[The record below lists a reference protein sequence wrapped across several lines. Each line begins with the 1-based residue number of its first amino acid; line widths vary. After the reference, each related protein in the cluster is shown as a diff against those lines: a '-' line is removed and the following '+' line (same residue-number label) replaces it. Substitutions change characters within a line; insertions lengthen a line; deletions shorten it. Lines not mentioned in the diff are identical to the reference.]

1 MKRALQDRLQSIGFC
16 AIDDPLF
23 PDGGGS
29 GGDPGIVRPD
39 PAANGG
45 DPNPEMGLTMQGA
58 AELIVQAQAPLL
70 EKINELSEATARLA
84 SNAMNS
90 QQRNYAPALVPTNDE
105 DFLTQF
111 STDPEKAVEA
121 KVARGIQAQL
131 GSLAPLIGNL
141 MNSGTS
147 AFVGLE
153 AQTVDAEFGP
163 GAWAKLFDKPMNTI
177 IDSYRTNNAT
187 ALADRNTI
195 TREVNGLKGQ
205 LINELIEFR
214 NSSTKLTSEQMAA
227 QKKELSDSIVQD
239 VTQRTNMTGGIR
251 RQESGALEITESV
264 KGYVEER
271 QRAIGGTEDAKT
283 FLERTDYGNSIEE
296 YRAHQA
302 KMKAAGSK
310 Q

>member
-1 MKRALQDRLQSIGFC
+1 MKRALQDRFQSIGLC
-16 AIDDPLF
+16 SIDDPLF
-23 PDGGGS
+23 PDPAGGPGGGTPDP
-29 GGDPGIVRPD
+29 DPG
-39 PAANGG
+39 ANGG
-45 DPNPEMGLTMQGA
+45 DPDPNTGITMQGA

-70 EKINELSEATARLA
+70 EKINELGEATAKLA
-84 SNAMNS
+84 ANAANP
-90 QQRNYAPALVPTNDE
+90 QNTAPALVPTNDE

-111 STDPEKAVEA
+111 GVDPEKAVDA
-121 KVARGIQAQL
+121 KVAAGIQAQL
-131 GSLAPLIGNL
+131 GTIAPLIGNL

-153 AQTVDAEFGP
+153 AQQVDAEFGA

-205 LINELIEFR
+205 LINELVEFR
-214 NSSTKLTSEQMAA
+214 NSSTKATTDNVAA
-227 QKKELSDSIVQD
+227 QRKELADSIVED

-251 RQESGALEITESV
+251 RQEGGALEITENV

-271 QRAIGGTEDAKT
+271 QRAIGGNEDAKT

-296 YRAHQA
+296 YNAHQE
-302 KMKAAGSK
+302 KLKAAAGGT

>member
-1 MKRALQDRLQSIGFC
+1 MKRALTDRLQSIGFC

-23 PDGGGS
+23 PEGGG
-29 GGDPGIVRPD
+29 GDKGTPD
-39 PAANGG
+39 PPTNGG
-45 DPNPEMGLTMQGA
+45 DPNPETSITMQGA

-70 EKINELSEATARLA
+70 EKINELGEATAKLA
-84 SNAMNS
+84 ANAANP
-90 QQRNYAPALVPTNDE
+90 QNRQAPALVPTNDE

-111 STDPEKAVEA
+111 GIDPEKAVDA
-121 KVARGIQAQL
+121 KVAAGIQAQL
-131 GSLAPLIGNL
+131 GTIAPLIGNL

-153 AQTVDAEFGP
+153 AQQVDAEFGP

-177 IDSYRTNNAT
+177 IESYRTNNAT

-205 LINELIEFR
+205 LINELVEFR
-214 NSSTKLTSEQMAA
+214 STATKSNADNAAA
-227 QKKELSDSIVQD
+227 QRKELADGIVED

-251 RQESGALEITESV
+251 RQEGGTLEITEDI

-296 YRAHQA
+296 YNAHQE
-302 KMKAAGSK
+302 KMKAAGGT